1 MIRSP
6 ITYGLLAL
14 LMALAPA
21 VAAQDYEEKR
31 EELLQKQENAR
42 QQIQRLDRQINS
54 YQQRI
59 SEANQSIDS
68 LSSHLDNL
76 KRLIALQDEKLK
88 QMNAEQ
94 QSIREEIALT
104 NRNLEERRREL
115 NRLMDTYKSTL
126 TYLYKHGRTT
136 ELALLFASDSFNQ
149 MLRRAYYLQKFDGY
163 VEAQLSRI
171 REVQQQLRRSRENL
185 LAAQQRNR
193 ELLAEIQEEKQH
205 LDSQREQQEQAIS
218 EYRQDRRQAREDL
231 QEAEAQRA
239 NFNDLIT
246 EVSEQLAEIPAE
258 GESGGRVDEATG
270 ERVSAAASFM
280 DSERLERMESSFF
293 ENKGSLPWPVQS
305 STISEHYGRR
315 RHPAY
320 GTVTNNL
327 GIEIVTD
334 PGETV
339 RAVHDGY
346 VIAIRPVPGYGDVV
360 MVKHGRYITAY
371 GNLSAITVSQYSLLQ
386 QGDTIGRAG
395 EADSPRGESLFFLV
409 RENNSN
415 LNPEEWLSR
424 K

>member
-1 MIRSP
+1 MTRSP

-31 EELLQKQENAR
+31 KELIQKQESAR

-115 NRLMDTYKSTL
+115 NRLMETYKSTL

-136 ELALLFASDSFNQ
+136 ELALLFASGSFNQ

-163 VEAQLSRI
+163 VEGQLSRI

-218 EYRQDRRQAREDL
+218 EYRQDRRQARQDL
-231 QEAEAQRA
+231 EEAEAQKA

-270 ERVSAAASFM
+270 ERVSAAAGFM
-280 DSERLERMESSFF
+280 DSERLDRMESSFS

-305 STISEHYGRR
+305 STVSEHYGRR

-334 PGETV
+334 PGERV

-371 GNLSAITVSQYSLLQ
+371 GNLSEISVSLNSLLQ

-395 EADSPRGESLFFLV
+395 ETGSPRGESLFFLV
-409 RENNSN
+409 RENNTN